1 MPQAD
6 SVLVDNLRLTSHGP
20 TVLRRNTRGRF
31 SRANDSFKRVPVF
44 GTSRTYLCDM
54 HQTSINLSSLTPEQ
68 EAAVRATEGTVRVV
82 AGAGSGKTRTLVY
95 RYAYLLND
103 LGIPQSDILCMTFTN
118 KAAHEM
124 KTRIA
129 ALCPGGVVGD
139 FVTTIH
145 GFCVRFLRE
154 EIYRLG
160 YPQNY
165 VIFDEEDMKTVVKEV
180 LEENGIERKSGIV
193 GNYMEQLAAFKAATP
208 YIPRYVIPTT
218 VVGDV
223 PVLGQMI
230 LRQRRYFALDFDDLL
245 FFTLHLLNNFP
256 EVREAWQ
263 RRFQYVMVDEAQD
276 CSRPDWE
283 LFTILSGRY
292 GNLFIV
298 GDADQ
303 AIYEWRGAHPEF
315 FVSYSPQTDL
325 YLKNNFRSLPNI
337 VCLADSIIGN
347 NRNRLPRTSVT
358 MRPAAGFRTKLF
370 HCRNEKAEADTL
382 VRNLKRARKN
392 DGVAWKDMAVLY
404 RASYLS
410 RSIEQAFIQE
420 KIPYA
425 IWGGVRF
432 FERKEIK
439 DALSYLRLVAWDDD
453 IAFKRIANVPS
464 RKIGRK
470 TMALIQ
476 RQASARECSLFT
488 ALAGLLPQLRNARA
502 EAFVRMILEA
512 RQDAAGMSISTL
524 LDRLLEDSGLLAEYR
539 TDTEEDRLE
548 NLQEL
553 VKSVRLYE
561 EEHKDDDCTVDT
573 YLQDIALYT
582 NADYRKDDDKVKL
595 MTVHQAKGLEFTL
608 VWIYG
613 LSEGILPS
621 HRTVRERGVAGLEE
635 ERRLMYVACTRA
647 KDRLYFSESEGF
659 NVQTS
664 QSKYPSRF
672 IREACDGGGPL
683 YDIEGPFD
691 PDLWIGT
698 DRLIR
703 SLEGTPDVPQSPFAP
718 GNHVHHAVFG
728 DGTVTDY
735 DPFAETVTVR
745 FEEFGER
752 RIAPSLLA
760 TTEGQIL
767 TSDK

>member
-1 MPQAD
+1 MP
-6 SVLVDNLRLTSHGP
+6 
-20 TVLRRNTRGRF
+20 
-31 SRANDSFKRVPVF
+31 RV
-44 GTSRTYLCDM
+44 
-54 HQTSINLSSLTPEQ
+54 SISLSSLTSEQ
-68 EAAVRATEGTVRVV
+68 QAAVKATEGTVRVV

-95 RYAYLLND
+95 RYAYLLNE
-103 LGIPQSDILCMTFTN
+103 LGIPQGDILCLTFTN
-118 KAAHEM
+118 KAAQEM

-129 ALCPGGVVGD
+129 ALCPGGVAGD

-160 YPQNY
+160 YPENY
-165 VIFDEEDMKTVVKEV
+165 VIFDEEDMKVLVKEI
-180 LEENGIERKSGIV
+180 LEENGIERRSGIV
-193 GNYMEQLAAFKAATP
+193 GNYMDELASFKASTP
-208 YIPRYVIPTT
+208 YIPRFVVPTAAGT
-218 VVGDV
+218 AGEV
-223 PVLGQMI
+223 PIFGQMI

-245 FFTLHLLNNFP
+245 FFTLHILNNFP
-256 EVREAWQ
+256 AVREQWQ
-263 RRFQYVMVDEAQD
+263 RRIQYVMVDEAQD

-283 LFTILSGRY
+283 LFTILSGGY
-292 GNLFIV
+292 GNLFVV

-303 AIYEWRGAHPEF
+303 AIYEWRGAHPEL
-315 FVSYSPQTDL
+315 FVSFSPRTDL

-337 VCLADSIIGN
+337 VCLADCIISN

-358 MRPAAGFRTKLF
+358 MRPAQRFRTTF
-370 HCRNEKAEADTL
+370 HHCRNEKAEADTL
-382 VRNLKRARKN
+382 VRVLRRSRRE
-392 DGVAWKDMAVLY
+392 DCLGWKDMAVLY

-410 RSIEQAFIQE
+410 RGIEQAFIRE

-439 DALSYLRLVAWDDD
+439 DALGYLRLVALDDD
-453 IAFKRIANVPS
+453 MAFKRIANVPS
-464 RKIGRK
+464 RKIGKK

-476 RQASARECSLFT
+476 NHAAGNGCSLLS
-488 ALAGLLPQLRNARA
+488 ALAALLPRLRNPKA
-502 EAFVRMILEA
+502 EAFVNLILEA
-512 RQDAAGMSISTL
+512 RKAQDGMTISTL
-524 LDRLLEDSGLLAEYR
+524 LEKLLEGSGLIAEYR
-539 TDTEEDRLE
+539 TDTEEERLE

-553 VKSVRLYE
+553 VMSVRLYE
-561 EEHKDDDCTVDT
+561 EENKEEDYSLDT

-595 MTVHQAKGLEFTL
+595 MTVHQAKGLEFPL

-621 HRTVRERGVAGLEE
+621 HRTVRERGEAGLEE

-647 KDRLYFSESEGF
+647 KDRLYFSDSEGF
-659 NVQTS
+659 NVQNS

-672 IREACDGGGPL
+672 IREAKDGCGPL

-691 PDLWIGT
+691 PELWHGT

-703 SLEGTPDVPQSPFAP
+703 ALEGTKETPQMALGTGS
-718 GNHVHHAVFG
+718 HVHHPVFG

-752 RIAPSLLA
+752 RIASGLLSA
-760 TTEGQIL
+760 GPEEAA
-767 TSDK
+767 K

>member
-1 MPQAD
+1 MK
-6 SVLVDNLRLTSHGP
+6 RIP
-20 TVLRRNTRGRF
+20 TQL
-31 SRANDSFKRVPVF
+31 
-44 GTSRTYLCDM
+44 Y
-54 HQTSINLSSLTPEQ
+54 SLTQEQ
-68 EAAVRATEGTVRVV
+68 EDAVRATEGTVRIV

-160 YPQNY
+160 YPENY
-165 VIFDEEDMKTVVKEV
+165 VIFDEEDMKALVKEI
-180 LEENGIERKSGIV
+180 LEENGIERKNGIV
-193 GNYMEQLAAFKAATP
+193 GNYMTELASFKASAP
-208 YIPRYVIPTT
+208 YIPRF
-218 VVGDV
+218 VVPAAAGAVGEV
-223 PVLGQMI
+223 PIFGQMI

-245 FFTLHLLNNFP
+245 FFTLHILNNFP
-256 EVREAWQ
+256 MVREVWQ
-263 RRFQYVMVDEAQD
+263 KRFQYVMVDEVQD
-276 CSRPDWE
+276 CGRPDWE
-283 LFTILSGRY
+283 LFTILSGHY
-292 GNLFIV
+292 DNLFVV

-303 AIYEWRGAHPEF
+303 AIYEWRGAHPEY
-315 FVSYSPQTDL
+315 FVSYAPRTDL

-337 VCLADSIIGN
+337 VSLADSIIAH

-358 MRPAAGFRTKLF
+358 MRPAQRFRTTF
-370 HCRNEKAEADTL
+370 YHCRNEKDEAATL
-382 VRNLKRARKN
+382 VRILRLSCKKDRL
-392 DGVAWKDMAVLY
+392 AWKDMAILY

-410 RSIEQAFIQE
+410 RNIEQTFIRE
-420 KIPYA
+420 KIPYV

-439 DALSYLRLVAWDDD
+439 DALGYLRLVALDDD
-453 IAFKRIANVPS
+453 MAFKRIANVPS
-464 RKIGRK
+464 RKIGKK
-470 TMALIQ
+470 TMALLHAH
-476 RQASARECSLFT
+476 ASARGCTLFT
-488 ALAGLLPQLRNARA
+488 ALVELLPRLRNAKA
-502 EAFVRMILEA
+502 EAFAGLILEA
-512 RQDAAGMSISTL
+512 RRAQDGMTISTL
-524 LDRLLEDSGLLAEYR
+524 LEKLLEDSGLLEEYR
-539 TDTEEDRLE
+539 TDTEEERLE

-561 EEHKDDDCTVDT
+561 EENREEDYTLDT

-595 MTVHQAKGLEFTL
+595 MTVHQAKGLEFPL

-613 LSEGILPS
+613 LSEGIMPS
-621 HRTVRERGVAGLEE
+621 HRTVRERGEAGLEE

-647 KDRLYFSESEGF
+647 KDRLYFSDSEGF
-659 NVQTS
+659 NVQNS

-672 IREACDGGGPL
+672 IREAADEEGPL

-691 PDLWIGT
+691 PDLWKGT

-703 SLEGTPDVPQSPFAP
+703 ALEGTPEVPQAPFCA
-718 GNHVHHAVFG
+718 GSRVHHPVFG

-752 RIAPSLLA
+752 RLAPDLLS
-760 TTEGQIL
+760 Q
-767 TSDK
+767 

>member
-1 MPQAD
+1 MPRIPI
-6 SVLVDNLRLTSHGP
+6 SLTS
-20 TVLRRNTRGRF
+20 
-31 SRANDSFKRVPVF
+31 
-44 GTSRTYLCDM
+44 
-54 HQTSINLSSLTPEQ
+54 LTHEQ
-68 EAAVRATEGTVRVV
+68 EEAVKTTEGTVRVV

-160 YPQNY
+160 YPENY
-165 VIFDEEDMKTVVKEV
+165 VIFDEEDMKSLVKEI

-193 GNYMEQLAAFKAATP
+193 GNYMAELASFKAATP
-208 YIPRYVIPTT
+208 YIPRFVIPTT
-218 VVGDV
+218 PRALADIPTTSRALADIPTAPR
-223 PVLGQMI
+223 PVADIPTTPNATHDTPAAGAARDIPIFGQMI

-245 FFTLHLLNNFP
+245 FFTLHILNNFP
-256 EVREAWQ
+256 AVREAWQ

-283 LFTILSGRY
+283 LFTILSGCY
-292 GNLFIV
+292 GNLFVV

-303 AIYEWRGAHPEF
+303 AIYEWRGAHPEL
-315 FVSYSPQTDL
+315 FVSYAPETDL

-337 VCLADSIIGN
+337 VKLADSVIGN

-358 MRPAAGFRTKLF
+358 MRAAGGFRTTLY

-382 VRNLKRARKN
+382 VRTLKRSRRKE
-392 DGVAWKDMAVLY
+392 GLAWKDMAILY

-439 DALSYLRLVAWDDD
+439 DALGYLRLVALDDD
-453 IAFKRIANVPS
+453 LAFKRIANVPS
-464 RKIGRK
+464 RKIGKK
-470 TMALIQ
+470 TMALLQ
-476 RQASARECSLFT
+476 GHASERGCTLFT
-488 ALAGLLPQLRNARA
+488 ALVELLPRLRNAKA
-502 EAFVRMILEA
+502 EAFARLILDA
-512 RQDAAGMSISTL
+512 RKTAGEKTISA
-524 LDRLLEDSGLLAEYR
+524 LLEDLLEASGLLAEYR
-539 TDTEEDRLE
+539 TDTEEERLE

-561 EEHKDDDCTVDT
+561 EENKNEDYTVDT

-621 HRTVRERGVAGLEE
+621 HRTVRERGEAGLEE

-647 KDRLYFSESEGF
+647 KDRLYFSDSEGF
-659 NVQTS
+659 NVQNS

-672 IREACDGGGPL
+672 IREAHDECGPL
-683 YDIEGPFD
+683 YDIEGSFD
-691 PDLWIGT
+691 PELWRGT

-703 SLEGTPDVPQSPFAP
+703 AVEGTRSVPPSPFAP
-718 GNHVHHAVFG
+718 GSQVHHPVFG

-752 RIAPSLLA
+752 RIATSLLGTA
-760 TTEGQIL
+760 EEA
-767 TSDK
+767 